1 MPTTKRLFSLQS
13 LINRYHAC
21 IYERIIFKEQERL
34 KELMLVHKDVVEK
47 TDYSK
52 FTPFKTP
59 LDEEEEAKNLYF
71 KYHMDKV
78 DSLANDRARESFK
91 STIELALD
99 ENISHTSNLC
109 QHAIRKLIYGY
120 LRYLN
125 RQKTINFETDQDLNI
140 LEFNKMIGGLIA
152 EEFLDFR
159 RVEM

>member
-1 MPTTKRLFSLQS
+1 MPTTKRLFSLQA

-34 KELMLVHKDVVEK
+34 KELMSVHKDVVEK

-52 FTPFKTP
+52 FVPFKTP

-78 DSLANDRARESFK
+78 DSLANARARESFK

-109 QHAIRKLIYGY
+109 
-120 LRYLN
+120 
-125 RQKTINFETDQDLNI
+125 
-140 LEFNKMIGGLIA
+140 
-152 EEFLDFR
+152 
-159 RVEM
+159 